1 VNASASPSGT
11 AAQTLRPGGNS
22 RKQQRRPLDV
32 PPIVVGFDT
41 SLPREATCG
50 SCASE
55 VTPEQPHELGTAP
68 VVVPNAGRTFPRE
81 GSMQIRPSEGNF
93 RGTTES
99 ARITP
104 VVAPNACRAVFRDG
118 AGQVQYAGGD
128 SSAATPSARVTPV
141 VGVRMRAA
149 PLSGGS
155 VAYLTCWGQPWHNPR
170 RVRESRLSWPLDRG
184 AALSG
189 AAMRIRSPGA
199 CSRAAT
205 LRESEDCACRGLDA
219 CCDLFGGCRTAPK
232 QRTHLRCCHAPCEIS
247 RRTSGY
253 GSCLSRETGLRPDA
267 SACLGRAFLGR
278 CGETCA
284 SFWRCL

>member
-1 VNASASPSGT
+1 MSLGLHQSWFRMRVGLSLGKVRCKFGP
-11 AAQTLRPGGNS
+11 LRATSEAPRRVHES
-22 RKQQRRPLDV
+22 RRSWR
-32 PPIVVGFDT
+32 
-41 SLPREATCG
+41 
-50 SCASE
+50 
-55 VTPEQPHELGTAP
+55 
-68 VVVPNAGRTFPRE
+68 
-81 GSMQIRPSEGNF
+81 
-93 RGTTES
+93 
-99 ARITP
+99 
-104 VVAPNACRAVFRDG
+104 
-118 AGQVQYAGGD
+118 
-128 SSAATPSARVTPV
+128 
-141 VGVRMRAA
+141 RMRAGPSFGTVRDKFNMLGA
-149 PLSGGS
+149 TP
-155 VAYLTCWGQPWHNPR
+155 VQPH